1 MKTVVTIDGP
11 SGAGKGT
18 ISQLLAKRLG
28 WQFLDSGAM
37 YRLCGLACTQQAVD
51 FEDAAAITTVAQS
64 LDIEF
69 KITDAGL
76 ETYLNGGEVSP
87 LLRTEAAGAAASKIA
102 SIPDVR
108 AALLQRQRD
117 FAANDGDVV
126 DTGLVAD
133 GRDMGTVVFEN
144 APLKFYL
151 TATAEERANRRYKQL
166 ISAGESVNLAAIL
179 QDIQERDDRD
189 MNRTVA
195 PLKPA
200 ADAITIDS
208 TDMSVDNVFEAM
220 LAKIT
225 ELNLA

>member
-76 ETYLNGGEVSP
+76 ETYLDGSEVSP
-87 LLRTEAAGAAASKIA
+87 LLRTEAAGAAASKVA